1 MVHPLCPAAETGE
14 NRGMDEAGRGKRRP
28 DDASFRN
35 DDLLL
40 DVHHAALAAARSVG
54 ARARADGL
62 EPERGVGPRAPRLSA
77 APAPP
82 PTPTDSIRV
91 LCTKC
96 QAAMRV
102 PLAVLRGKS
111 SLNVRCPQCK
121 TVITLRPKPAAPPP
135 APAGA
140 ETKSAA

>member
-1 MVHPLCPAAETGE
+1 MYTT
-14 NRGMDEAGRGKRRP
+14 RRL
-28 DDASFRN
+28 R
-35 DDLLL
+35 LLGQS
-40 DVHHAALAAARSVG
+40 AR
-54 ARARADGL
+54 
-62 EPERGVGPRAPRLSA
+62 EPELMRWSQSVQSARKQTASPPKPAPASHPA

-140 ETKSAA
+140 ETKSAAPPAPAAAQD